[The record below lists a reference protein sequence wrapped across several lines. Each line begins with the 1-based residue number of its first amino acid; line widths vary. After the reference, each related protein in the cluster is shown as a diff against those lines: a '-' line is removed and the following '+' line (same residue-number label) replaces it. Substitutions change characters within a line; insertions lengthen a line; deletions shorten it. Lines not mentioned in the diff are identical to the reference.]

1 MMVRY
6 SLAVKSDTV
15 KTVDGMASWIELVS
29 TQYNAKVV
37 EFNLIFEPWKLHESI
52 RCDVHIYGNLRS
64 FLQILMDYHKIT
76 SVRLGW

>member
-52 RCDVHIYGNLRS
+52 RCDVHIYGNLKS
-64 FLQILMDYHKIT
+64 FLQIWMDYHKIT